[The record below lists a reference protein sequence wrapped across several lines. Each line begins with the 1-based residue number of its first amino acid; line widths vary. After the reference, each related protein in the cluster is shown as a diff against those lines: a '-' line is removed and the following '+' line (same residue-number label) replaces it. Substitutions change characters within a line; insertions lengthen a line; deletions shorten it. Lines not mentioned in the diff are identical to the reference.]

1 MGSDNQVHRRVAS
14 RGQGKGAARRIAR
27 KFRASSRKVA
37 VSLVSMPFKE
47 LRHPPIQLGILERCL
62 ERAGITARSH
72 SLELAFMEHLHAS
85 TADAAQGEGLS
96 IAQYQD
102 VAHRDFVVHL
112 GEWIFKVPPYA
123 DPTPEDDEYLAYV
136 RASGIPE
143 HAVTTAIRMK
153 ALVPAFL
160 ESAANELLASCP
172 RVVGF
177 STVFQQNIP
186 SLVLAKILKEKDP
199 SLTIVF
205 GGDNCDG
212 PMGAA
217 LHESFPW
224 VDVVVRGEGERVLV
238 EVVTDLLAGKPLRP
252 QAGLCYRVNG
262 RAVVVP
268 PDSKPQL
275 PIADVPSPTY
285 DEFFERLARSPLRA
299 ELLDDL
305 AILFE
310 SSRGCW
316 WGAKSH
322 CTFCGLNAATMM
334 FRSKPAAQVAAE
346 ILELAARYKVLKF
359 VAVDDI
365 IDLAHIRDLLP
376 MLKESG
382 CDLQIFYETKANLT
396 KDQVR
401 AFQSAG
407 VTDIQPGIESLSS
420 PILRLMRKGVTA
432 LQNLRLLKWCAE
444 SGVGVAW
451 NLLSGFPGEP
461 PEEYERM
468 AELIPSL
475 VHLDAPNFSPVQV
488 QRFSPYFERAAEFGL
503 ELTGPMPYYKFLYA
517 LAPDKLAN
525 LAYDFAHRYHDG
537 RDPEDY
543 TQSLRE
549 AVARWREASER
560 GLGSLRYRRGPGFL
574 VVEDR
579 RPGIESADY
588 LFEGQE
594 AKIYLAC
601 DAGASAAELCAEL
614 AAHGEDNLSA
624 EEIKEFLDELVEARL
639 MYREENQYLALAIA
653 ARGIAASSQTEK
665 AVSSMAAA

>member
-1 MGSDNQVHRRVAS
+1 
-14 RGQGKGAARRIAR
+14 
-27 KFRASSRKVA
+27 
-37 VSLVSMPFKE
+37 
-47 LRHPPIQLGILERCL
+47 
-62 ERAGITARSH
+62 
-72 SLELAFMEHLHAS
+72 MEHLHAS
-85 TADAAQGEGLS
+85 TADAAEGEGLS

-199 SLTIVF
+199 SLMIVF

-252 QAGLCYRVNG
+252 QPGLCYRVNG

-299 ELLDDL
+299 ELLHDL

-334 FRSKPAAQVAAE
+334 FRSKPAAQVAEE

-365 IDLAHIRDLLP
+365 IDLAHVRDLLP

-396 KDQVR
+396 KEQVR

-503 ELTGPMPYYKFLYA
+503 ELTGPMPYYRFLYP

-560 GLGSLRYRRGPGFL
+560 ALGSLRYRRGPGFL

>member
-1 MGSDNQVHRRVAS
+1 MGSDKQALGRVSS
-14 RGQGKGAARRIAR
+14 RTHAKGVAKKRVRKIA
-27 KFRASSRKVA
+27 ASSRNVA

-62 ERAGITARSH
+62 KRAGISARSH
-72 SLELAFMEHLHAS
+72 SLEIAFMEHLHTS
-85 TADAAQGEGLS
+85 TVGTAEGEEIS

-123 DPTPEDDEYLAYV
+123 DPAREDEEYLDYV
-136 RASGIPE
+136 RDFGIPE
-143 HAVTTAIRMK
+143 HAITSAIRMK

-160 ESAANELLASCP
+160 ESAANELLADSP

-177 STVFQQNIP
+177 STVFQQNVP

-224 VDVVVRGEGERVLV
+224 IDVVVRGEGERVLV
-238 EVVTDLLAGKPLRP
+238 EVVTDVLADRPIRP
-252 QAGLCYRVNG
+252 QPGLCYRVQG
-262 RAVVVP
+262 EAVVVSS
-268 PDSKPQL
+268 DSKPQL
-275 PIADVPSPTY
+275 PISEVPSPTY
-285 DEFFERLARSPLRA
+285 DDFFERLARSPLRA
-299 ELLDDL
+299 ELSQDV

-316 WGAKSH
+316 WGAKQH

-334 FRSKPAAQVAAE
+334 FRSKPAAQVAEE
-346 ILELAARYKVLKF
+346 IMELAARYKVLKF

-365 IDLAHIRDLLP
+365 IDLAHVRDLLP

-396 KDQVR
+396 KEQVK
-401 AFQSAG
+401 AFQNAG

-444 SGVGVAW
+444 SGVAVAW

-461 PEEYERM
+461 PDEYKRM
-468 AELIPSL
+468 AELVPSL
-475 VHLDAPNFSPVQV
+475 VHLEAPTFSDVQV
-488 QRFSPYFERAAEFGL
+488 QRFSPYFERAEEFGL
-503 ELTGPMPYYKFLYA
+503 ELMGPMPYYRFLYPI
-517 LAPDKLAN
+517 APDKLAN
-525 LAYDFAHRYHDG
+525 LAYDFEHRYHDG
-537 RDPEDY
+537 RDPKSY
-543 TQSLRE
+543 TQVLRE
-549 AVARWREASER
+549 AVGRWREASER
-560 GLGSLRYRRGPGFL
+560 GFGSLRYRRGPGFL
-574 VVEDR
+574 IVEDR
-579 RPGIESADY
+579 RPSLESFDY
-588 LFEGQE
+588 QFDGPE

-601 DAGASAAELCAEL
+601 DAGATPTEVAAHL
-614 AAHGEDNLSA
+614 AAAGEDNLDA

-639 MYREENQYLALAIA
+639 MYCEDNRYLALAIA
-653 ARGIAASSQTEK
+653 PSAVAVSSQTQR
-665 AVSSMAAA
+665 AVNVAAA